1 MSRDLRSRL
10 LAAVTSKKSC
20 PACSGVPALES
31 LEKSENT
38 ENTVVFPVFRD
49 LPNDFNSRT
58 REHQEHP
65 KNESSKLS
73 AKLWRDLDALEVECP
88 AYVEAKRWRQAVEDG
103 RRFLAEW
110 GEKAVA
116 LGWTANDLFGLAP
129 IPTAL
134 KPSFERLSRYDL
146 TGLVWLLS
154 GRRVIAMTDSTAAI
168 GTASG
173 GNLTYRRHSKPA
185 LGPLGDSLDDF
196 QLGGGTGQ

>member
-1 MSRDLRSRL
+1 MSDDRRSRL
-10 LAAVTSKKSC
+10 LAAVTTKKSC
-20 PACSGVPALES
+20 STCSGVPTLEA

-38 ENTVVFPVFRD
+38 ENTAVFPVFRD
-49 LPNDFNSRT
+49 LPNNFNSAT

-73 AKLWRDLDALEVECP
+73 AKLWRDLDALQVECP

-110 GEKAVA
+110 GEKAAA
-116 LGWTANDLFGLAP
+116 LGWTAYDLFGLAP
-129 IPTAL
+129 VPAAP

-154 GRRVIAMTDSTAAI
+154 GRRVIAMSDRTAAI
-168 GTASG
+168 ETASG
-173 GNLTYRRHSKPA
+173 GTLTYRRHNKPA
-185 LGPLGDSLDDF
+185 LGPLGDCIEDF
-196 QLGGGTGQ
+196 R

>member
-1 MSRDLRSRL
+1 MSGDLRSRL

-20 PACSGVPALES
+20 STCSGVPTLEA

-38 ENTVVFPVFRD
+38 ENTAVFPVFRD
-49 LPNDFNSRT
+49 LPNNFNSAT

-73 AKLWRDLDALEVECP
+73 AKLWRDLDALQVECP

-110 GEKAVA
+110 GEKAAA
-116 LGWTANDLFGLAP
+116 LGWTAYDLFGLAP
-129 IPTAL
+129 VPAAP

-154 GRRVIAMTDSTAAI
+154 GRRVIAMSDRTAAI
-168 GTASG
+168 ETASG
-173 GNLTYRRHSKPA
+173 GTLTYRRHNKPA
-185 LGPLGDSLDDF
+185 LGPLGDCIEDF
-196 QLGGGTGQ
+196 R

>member
-1 MSRDLRSRL
+1 MSDDRRSRL
-10 LAAVTSKKSC
+10 LAAVTTKKSC
-20 PACSGVPALES
+20 STCSGVPTLEA
-31 LEKSENT
+31 LEKSEKT
-38 ENTVVFPVFRD
+38 ENTAVFPVFRD
-49 LPNDFNSRT
+49 LPNDFNSAT

-173 GNLTYRRHSKPA
+173 GNLTSKPA